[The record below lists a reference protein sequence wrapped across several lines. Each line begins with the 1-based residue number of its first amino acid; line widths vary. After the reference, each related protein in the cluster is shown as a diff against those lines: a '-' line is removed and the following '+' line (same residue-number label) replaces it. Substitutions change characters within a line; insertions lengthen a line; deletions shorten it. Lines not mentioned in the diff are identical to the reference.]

1 MQRRSTI
8 TFLVVISLFGAT
20 FGIYEILIPFY
31 LQSRG
36 ITFSRMGDIFAVSFL
51 FAFLMRQYAGYLSD
65 LFGRKPFFSA
75 ALFLCGLSNFCT
87 PLFKTA
93 SAQTFLKSLREGAF
107 GIKETMQSVILYE
120 GSEKDFL
127 NIYGKNRGTEWIFQ
141 ALGILLAGMIATR
154 FSFAAAFFVSGAI
167 LFLATIIFVTLF
179 PAGARNEQKQRLSIQ
194 GIFSFDLTGRLRSL
208 TFIWFVINIS
218 SGAGH
223 GPTLPLFFQHRFGM
237 SLAAITVV
245 MFIHRLALGMP
256 MFLAGR
262 VKGSHLKSFY
272 ILFLTIG
279 GLSLIATP
287 FIPKASWAIPVW
299 LAHDLVGAGVW
310 VPIHNYL
317 TQKFAGEDIRGLSV
331 AKSLAYGSL
340 GTVIGFFLSGYLY
353 AWDIGMPFIFS
364 GVIALIAGI
373 LLVRF

>member
-1 MQRRSTI
+1 MQRQSKI
-8 TFLVVISLFGAT
+8 VFLVVVSLFGAT

-31 LQSRG
+31 LQNQG
-36 ITFSRMGDIFAVSFL
+36 ITFPRMGDIFAVSFL

-75 ALFLCGLSNFCT
+75 ALFLCGISNFCT

-93 SAQTFLKSLREGAF
+93 SAQAFLKSLREGAF
-107 GIKETMQSVILYE
+107 GVKDTMQAVILYE

-127 NIYGKNRGTEWIFQ
+127 NAYGKVRGTEWIFQ
-141 ALGILLAGMIATR
+141 ALGILLAGIIATR
-154 FSFAAAFFVSGAI
+154 FSLRSAFFTSGYI
-167 LFLATIIFVTLF
+167 LFFSAIIFAGFF
-179 PAGARNEQKQRLSIQ
+179 PAVVRNAQKQRLGIRE
-194 GIFSFDLTGRLRSL
+194 IFSFDLTGQLRSL

-218 SGAGH
+218 SGISH

-245 MFIHRLALGMP
+245 MFMHRLACGMP
-256 MFLAGR
+256 MLLAGR
-262 VKGSHLKSFY
+262 VKGTPLKSVY
-272 ILFLTIG
+272 ILFLTVG

-287 FIPKASWAIPVW
+287 FIPRASWAIPVW
-299 LAHDLVGAGVW
+299 LAHDLVGAGIW

-331 AKSLAYGSL
+331 AKSFAYASL
-340 GTVIGFFLSGYLY
+340 GMVLGFFLSGYLY